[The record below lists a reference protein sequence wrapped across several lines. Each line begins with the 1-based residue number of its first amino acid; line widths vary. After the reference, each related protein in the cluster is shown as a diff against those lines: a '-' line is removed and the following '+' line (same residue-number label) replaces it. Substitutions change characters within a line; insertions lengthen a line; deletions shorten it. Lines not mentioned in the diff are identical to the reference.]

1 MNHYEISIFKE
12 KPDLFRKQY
21 DNQLF
26 LMSQGESLLL
36 LLHYIYIYIYAT
48 ILIYMIF

>member
-36 LLHYIYIYIYAT
+36 LLFSPHSSRNARVWRK
-48 ILIYMIF
+48 